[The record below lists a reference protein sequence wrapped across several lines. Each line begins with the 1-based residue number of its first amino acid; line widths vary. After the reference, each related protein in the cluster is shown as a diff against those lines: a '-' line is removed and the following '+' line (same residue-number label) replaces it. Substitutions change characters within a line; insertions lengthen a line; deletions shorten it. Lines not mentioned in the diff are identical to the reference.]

1 MHMNETANSPAP
13 APMSHLRL
21 GLVPYLNILPLV
33 EGLDA
38 FVPADRW
45 VRATPRE
52 LGSLLSAGEI
62 DLATLPMAEIL
73 RNGTY
78 RVLGGCAIASNG
90 PVRSVQIFSKVP
102 LAEVRSILLDRSSLT
117 SICLARIV
125 LRDLLGIAPTEATS
139 AEPLRPSFDWR
150 TAPEDAFL
158 VIGDTALEWEHAFP
172 HQLDLGAAW
181 KSLTG
186 LPFVY
191 AAWAVRANV
200 RIEGEA
206 AAAFVQCRGLG
217 QANVERLA
225 AEWEG
230 HSGLTRSSLEGYL
243 RESIRYDLG
252 EAEISGV
259 EEFRRRLV
267 AHDLV
272 PAGTQPIRILGAS
285 NAPAPVTQC

>member
-1 MHMNETANSPAP
+1 MNESAHAP
-13 APMSHLRL
+13 APESMSQLRL

-33 EGLDA
+33 EGLGA

-78 RVLGGCAIASNG
+78 RVLSGCAIASNG

-102 LAEVRSILLDRSSLT
+102 LSEVRSVLLDRSSLT
-117 SICLARIV
+117 SVCLARIV
-125 LRDLLGIAPTEATS
+125 LRDLLGIAPSESTS
-139 AEPLRPSFDWR
+139 DEPLRPSFDWQ
-150 TAPEDAFL
+150 TAEADAFL

-172 HQLDLGAAW
+172 HKLDLGSAW

-200 RIEGEA
+200 RIEADA
-206 AAAFVQCRGLG
+206 AAAFVQCRKLG
-217 QANVERLA
+217 QANVARLA

-243 RESIRYDLG
+243 RESIRYELG
-252 EAEISGV
+252 EAEISGI

-267 AHDLV
+267 MHELV
-272 PAGTQPIRILGAS
+272 PPGTQPIRMLWAP

>member
-1 MHMNETANSPAP
+1 MIQSANSTSPD
-13 APMSHLRL
+13 PMSHLRL

-33 EGLDA
+33 EGLGE
-38 FVPADRW
+38 FVPRNRW

-78 RVLGGCAIASNG
+78 RVLSGCAIASDG

-102 LAEVRSILLDRSSLT
+102 IAEARTLLLDRSSLT

-125 LRDLLGIAPTEATS
+125 LRDLLGVAPEESTS
-139 AEPLRPSFDWR
+139 DEPLRPAFDWQS
-150 TAPEDAFL
+150 AAQDAFL

-172 HQLDLGAAW
+172 HKLDLGAAW

-200 RIEGEA
+200 KLSAEHAE
-206 AAAFVQCRGLG
+206 AFVQCRKLG
-217 QANVERLA
+217 QQNVARLA
-225 AEWEG
+225 REWEG
-230 HSGLTRSSLEGYL
+230 HSGQTQSSLDNYL
-243 RESIRYDLG
+243 RDSIRYDLG
-252 EAEISGV
+252 EPEIAGV

-267 AHDLV
+267 LHGLV
-272 PAGTQPIRILGAS
+272 PQATPTLRVIGGAF
-285 NAPAPVTQC
+285 ADAPVTQC

>member
-1 MHMNETANSPAP
+1 MHMDETAAP
-13 APMSHLRL
+13 STNAPMANLRL

-38 FVPADRW
+38 YVPSDRW

-62 DLATLPMAEIL
+62 DVATLPMAEIL

-78 RVLGGCAIASNG
+78 RVLAGCAIASDG

-102 LAEVRSILLDRSSLT
+102 LAEVRTILLDRSSLT
-117 SICLARIV
+117 SVCLARIV
-125 LRDLLGIAPTEATS
+125 LRDMLGISPAEKTS
-139 AEPLRPSFDWR
+139 DEPIRTSFDWR
-150 TAPEDAFL
+150 SAAEDAFL
-158 VIGDTALEWEHAFP
+158 VIGDTALSWEHEFP
-172 HQLDLGAAW
+172 HRLDLGSAW

-200 RIEGEA
+200 RVEA
-206 AAAFVQCRGLG
+206 ETASAFVRCRRAG
-217 QANVERLA
+217 QANVARLA

-230 HSGLTRSSLEGYL
+230 HSGMTRGSLESYL
-243 RESIRYDLG
+243 RDAIRYELS
-252 EAEISGV
+252 EAEIQGID
-259 EEFRRRLV
+259 EFRRRMV
-267 AHDLV
+267 THGLV
-272 PAGTQPIRILGAS
+272 PAGTQPIRILGESAQ
-285 NAPAPVTQC
+285 APVTQC